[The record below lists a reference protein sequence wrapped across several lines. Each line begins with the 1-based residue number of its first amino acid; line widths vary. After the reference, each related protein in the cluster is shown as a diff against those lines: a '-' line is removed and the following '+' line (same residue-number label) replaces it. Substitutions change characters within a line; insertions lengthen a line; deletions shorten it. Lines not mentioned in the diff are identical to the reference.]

1 MFTQQSASQ
10 TSQLQFSLDCS
21 RNPPMSSAEGSG
33 SMQTQTA
40 FTRCIIEPYFIE
52 QTTMPEDA
60 QHVRN
65 NSLLTHNNSWVHNTY
80 DKIKQTTQLS
90 TMCKPNYY
98 KASLPHC
105 YSNKYPQKTLFLTS
119 SQRCN
124 GVQLCF
130 PWAFCNE
137 CPGRGRPCQATSLL
151 LCTVMWTRLSSNPG
165 SQHPFP
171 PIWRPGQMQAKILA
185 KSPEIHSWHKAAE
198 GKHWGN
204 NFLQSKI

>member
-1 MFTQQSASQ
+1 MCFHHIASRKIAQSGEKKWDAENPNSGSNLKALQRSKALKNQSMVMFTQQSASQ

-33 SMQTQTA
+33 SMQTLTA

-65 NSLLTHNNSWVHNTY
+65 NSLLTHNNPWVHNTY

-98 KASLPHC
+98 KASLPHS

-124 GVQLCF
+124 GV
-130 PWAFCNE
+130 
-137 CPGRGRPCQATSLL
+137 
-151 LCTVMWTRLSSNPG
+151 
-165 SQHPFP
+165 
-171 PIWRPGQMQAKILA
+171 
-185 KSPEIHSWHKAAE
+185 
-198 GKHWGN
+198 
-204 NFLQSKI
+204 

>member
-1 MFTQQSASQ
+1 MLPPHSKQKNSTIRDAENANSGSNLKALQRSQALKNQSMVMFTQQSASQ

-52 QTTMPEDA
+52 QTIMPEDA

-65 NSLLTHNNSWVHNTY
+65 NSLLTHNNPWAHNTY

-90 TMCKPNYY
+90 TMCKPNDY

-151 LCTVMWTRLSSNPG
+151 LCTVM
-165 SQHPFP
+165 
-171 PIWRPGQMQAKILA
+171 
-185 KSPEIHSWHKAAE
+185 
-198 GKHWGN
+198 
-204 NFLQSKI
+204 